1 MMGQQIERRC
11 AVNQSWQYL
20 LRCLDFV
27 AQTLDIVSGE
37 QGRRG
42 LFGVKYEI

>member
-1 MMGQQIERRC
+1 MMGQQLERRC
-11 AVNQSWQYL
+11 AVSQSWQYL